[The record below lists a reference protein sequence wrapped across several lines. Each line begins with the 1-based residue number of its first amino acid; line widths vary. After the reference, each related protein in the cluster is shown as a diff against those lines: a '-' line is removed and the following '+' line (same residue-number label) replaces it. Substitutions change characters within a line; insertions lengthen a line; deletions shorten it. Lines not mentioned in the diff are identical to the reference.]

1 MMRKTLMKVAIASS
15 LILIP
20 SFACYASS
28 PGTTAADFLKISVG
42 ARAAAMG
49 EAFTALADDGTALYW
64 NPAGLA
70 QIERVEISAMYNRH
84 FQAINQGY
92 LSLVFPLLG
101 GTTALGVNYVG
112 MGQIQGRDEYGNPT
126 GTFGAS
132 DTHIVAGY
140 ANKFK
145 SISWGLTAGWLRDKI
160 EQDIKSSFLGSIGLL
175 YSPNKRLSL
184 GVVAQNIGTKL
195 GSDPLPF
202 AFKVGVALKL
212 KNLTLVAD
220 MPWNIEYYG
229 LGAEWWIGNILA
241 LRAGYKATQTMATIT
256 GGIGLK
262 FERTHLDYAYV
273 PYGEIGST
281 HKISLKINF

>member
-1 MMRKTLMKVAIASS
+1 MKKILVKIIIAGI

-20 SFACYASS
+20 SFVCYASG
-28 PGTTAADFLKISVG
+28 PGTTAAEFLKFGIG

-70 QIERVEISAMYNRH
+70 QIEKTEISAMYNRH
-84 FQAINQGY
+84 FQVINQGY
-92 LSLVFPLLG
+92 LSLASPLLG

-132 DTHIVAGY
+132 DTHIVVGY

-160 EQDIKSSFLGSIGLL
+160 EQDTKSSFLGSIGLL

-195 GSDPLPF
+195 GNDPLPF

-212 KNLTLVAD
+212 KNFTLTAD

-229 LGAEWWIGNILA
+229 LGVEWWIGNILA
-241 LRAGYKATQTMATIT
+241 LRAGYKATQTITTIT

-262 FERTHLDYAYV
+262 FKRTHLDYAYV
-273 PYGEIGST
+273 PYGELGST
-281 HKISLKINF
+281 HRISLKIKF

>member
-1 MMRKTLMKVAIASS
+1 MKKILVKIVIAGI

-20 SFACYASS
+20 SLVCYASG
-28 PGTTAADFLKISVG
+28 PGTTAADFLKIGVG

-70 QIERVEISAMYNRH
+70 QIEKTEISAMYNRH

-92 LSLVFPLLG
+92 LSLAFPSLG
-101 GTTALGVNYVG
+101 GTTGLGINYVG
-112 MGQIQGRDEYGNPT
+112 MGQIEGRDEYGNPT
-126 GTFGAS
+126 GNFGAS
-132 DTHIVAGY
+132 DTHIFAGY

-145 SISWGLTAGWLRDKI
+145 NISWGLTSGWLRDKI

-175 YSPNKRLSL
+175 YFPNKRFTL

-229 LGAEWWIGNILA
+229 LGVEWWIGNILA
-241 LRAGYKATQTMATIT
+241 LRAGYKATQTMATMT

-262 FERTHLDYAYV
+262 FERIHLDYAYV

-281 HKISLKINF
+281 HRISLRIKF